1 MNPARAFPLI
11 AAFFIVSSCDRQ
23 DRGQTDRES
32 PEGRLSLQRLENGAV
47 VSTSFRAMDTVVT
60 LTVGVRGNW
69 DPVAERKTKN
79 AFAAAEAEF
88 RRVEAL
94 MSSHLPSGDVHRLN
108 ASARE
113 WVQVDPTTLRVLVAA
128 VRVGHA
134 TGGAFDVTWTALRPL
149 YRLRDPNWRPPPR
162 DALEKARALVDF
174 RAIELDV
181 QGSRV
186 RFAKAG
192 MAVDLGG
199 IAKGHALDLAA
210 AALAGAGF
218 PDHLVNGGGDLR
230 VGGRRPDRKW
240 KMGIRAPRKGGIYKS
255 GTLKSN
261 EFSLVTSGDYER
273 FRMVE
278 GVRYSH
284 ILDPRT
290 GQTAGGAVGV
300 TVLGPE
306 GMIADAL
313 ATGLFVLGPQEGMN
327 VLAHFPGYEALWL
340 DESEAARA
348 SPGFWAAWDDF
359 DTTP

>member
-1 MNPARAFPLI
+1 MNRVRAIAVVVALLI
-11 AAFFIVSSCDRQ
+11 AASCRRQ
-23 DRGQTDRES
+23 DGSREERES
-32 PEGRLSLQRLENGAV
+32 PEQRLSLQRVEGGAV
-47 VSTSFRAMDTVVT
+47 ASRTFRAMDTVYT
-60 LTVGVRGNW
+60 LTVGHRGAW
-69 DPVAERKTKN
+69 DAGAEGRALD
-79 AFAAAEAEF
+79 AFSAAEAEV
-88 RRVEAL
+88 RRVESL
-94 MSSHLPSGDVHRLN
+94 MSSHRPSGDVHRLN

-113 WVQVDPTTLRVLVAA
+113 WVPVDPATLRVLLAA

-149 YRLRDPNWRPPPR
+149 YRLRDPDWRPPPR
-162 DALEKARALVDF
+162 DALERARALVDF

-181 QGSRV
+181 QGSRA

-210 AALAGAGF
+210 EALARAGF

-230 VGGRRPDRKW
+230 VGGARPDRKW

-255 GTLKSN
+255 GVIRSAR
-261 EFSLVTSGDYER
+261 FALVTSGDYER
-273 FRMVE
+273 FRVVD
-278 GVRYSH
+278 GVRHSH

-290 GQTAGGAVGV
+290 GESARGAVGV

-313 ATGLFVLGPQEGMN
+313 ATGLFVLGPQEGLK
-327 VLAHFPGYEALWL
+327 VLDHFPGYEALWL
-340 DESEAARA
+340 DESEDARA
-348 SPGFWAAWDDF
+348 SPGFWTAWEE
-359 DTTP
+359 P

>member
-1 MNPARAFPLI
+1 MNPARALPLI
-11 AAFFIVSSCDRQ
+11 VAFLIASSCGRKDGGR
-23 DRGQTDRES
+23 TDRES
-32 PEGRLSLQRLENGAV
+32 PEGRLTLQRLENGAV
-47 VSTSFRAMDTVVT
+47 VSTTFRAMDTVYT
-60 LTVGVRGNW
+60 LSVGVRGDW
-69 DPVAERKTKN
+69 DPMAERKVKD
-79 AFAAAEAEF
+79 AFTAAEAEV

-94 MSSHLPSGDVHRLN
+94 MSSHQPSGDVHRLN

-113 WVQVDPTTLRVLVAA
+113 WVPVDPTTLRVLLAA

-149 YRLRDPNWRPPPR
+149 YRLRDPDWRPPPR
-162 DALEKARALVDF
+162 DALERARALVDF

-210 AALAGAGF
+210 AALGGAGF

-230 VGGRRPDRKW
+230 VGGARPDRKW
-240 KMGIRAPRKGGIYKS
+240 KMGIRAPRKGGIYKA
-255 GTLKSN
+255 GTLKAN

-273 FRMVE
+273 FRMVD

-290 GQTAGGAVGV
+290 GEPARGAVGV

-313 ATGLFVLGPQEGMN
+313 ATGLFVLGPQEGLK

-340 DESEAARA
+340 DEAEDARA
-348 SPGFWAAWDDF
+348 SPGFWDAWDE
-359 DTTP
+359 P